1 MQSKQA
7 VTKRMMPIIMKF
19 YVMRDA
25 QTELEAK
32 LAGDELHRLMES
44 AVAEWRQAPRISP
57 AALEQRRAAAAKARE
72 GRAAS
77 GRLGGRPR
85 KS

>member
-1 MQSKQA
+1 MQIKQS

-32 LAGDELHRLMES
+32 NSGDELHRLMEE
-44 AVAEWRQAPRISP
+44 AVAEWRQAPKISA
-57 AALEQRRAAAAKARE
+57 AALDQRRAAAVKARE
-72 GRAAS
+72 VRAAS